1 MSKQTRRD
9 FIKTGAGAAAGAGL
23 VLPVLNRTA
32 AGTTI
37 VKQLADNQI
46 GDGRV
51 LVIVELGGGN
61 DGLNTV
67 IPLKQYGTYA
77 SLRTRIA
84 IPQAQVLPLY
94 GAGTFNGQPTMGL
107 TPYFQSLLPVFNAG
121 KVAVIQ
127 SAHYPNPNLSHESSR
142 VNYYT
147 ARPNA
152 NSAFQGSGW
161 VGRHSALFGNSENA
175 LDTIGIGGVNKTL
188 YAAGAKAAGINADS
202 NGNPSG
208 YGFNTTD
215 SGDRN
220 NQLNAAKV
228 IDEAESPKPY
238 LDEWET
244 ATIDAIAGAD
254 QVSAAA
260 ASYTPITNP
269 VFPYPTGNGFYNGL
283 RMIAKLINSTS
294 PNLGTRVFHIST
306 GGFDTHANQIADHQT
321 LLTRVSSGLRAFYE
335 DLVAHNIADK
345 VIVMVWSE
353 FGRRIADNASD
364 GTDHGTASNILVLGN
379 MVKGGVYGP
388 DPDLTNL
395 QNGNLRWSVDFRSI
409 YAEIISKWLGGDPV
423 PVLEGNFSQLGFL

>member
-1 MSKQTRRD
+1 MSKQTRRE
-9 FIKTGAGAAAGAGL
+9 FIKTGAGAAGAGL

-32 AGTTI
+32 SGTTI
-37 VKQLADNQI
+37 VKQLAANQI

-51 LVIVELGGGN
+51 LVIVELAGGN

-67 IPLKQYGTYA
+67 IPLRQYATYA

-94 GAGTFNGQPTMGL
+94 GANTFNGSPTMGL
-107 TPYFQSLLPVFNAG
+107 TPYFESLLPVFDAG

-161 VGRHSALFGNSENA
+161 IGRHSVLFGNPENA
-175 LDTIGIGGVNKTL
+175 LDAIGIGGVNKTI
-188 YAAGAKAAGINADS
+188 YASGAKVAGINADG

-208 YGFNTTD
+208 YAFNTTN

-220 NQLNAAKV
+220 NQLNAAQV
-228 IDEAESPKPY
+228 IDEDPSPKPY
-238 LDEWET
+238 VDLWET
-244 ATIDAIAGAD
+244 TAIDAISGSDTVA
-254 QVSAAA
+254 AAA
-260 ASYTPITNP
+260 ASYVPPQNP

-283 RMIAKLINSTS
+283 RLIAKLIMSTNPS
-294 PNLGTRVFHIST
+294 LGTRVYYIST
-306 GGFDTHANQIADHQT
+306 GGFDSHANQINDHQT
-321 LLTRVSSGLRAFYE
+321 LLTRVASGLRAFYE
-335 DLVAHNIADK
+335 DLVAHNFADK
-345 VIVMVWSE
+345 VIVLVWSE
-353 FGRRIADNASD
+353 FGRRVADNASE
-364 GTDHGTASNILVLGN
+364 GTDHGTANDMFVIGAP
-379 MVKGGVYGP
+379 VKGGVYGP

-395 QNGNLRWSVDFRSI
+395 QNGNLRWSVDFRSV
-409 YAEIISKWLGGDPV
+409 YAEIISKWLGGDPDE
-423 PVLEGNFSQLGFL
+423 VLDGSFPQLGFL